1 MPLFRTPDLQADFIA
16 RIAGRKTVELG
27 CGERKISGALGVDIA
42 PGGAVDLVH
51 DLNAMPWPLADAS
64 FGAASLNHVI
74 EHLADIP
81 RAIAECARILGHG
94 GLLWIATPHFS
105 DVSSWSDPTHRYH
118 LGLRSFELFYL
129 GAKAA
134 YRLDLAYVRL
144 NGRWRN
150 IGYERWINRG
160 HGPNRISQAA
170 RRWEDRH
177 CFVRRGGEMCF
188 VLERL

>member
-1 MPLFRTPDLQADFIA
+1 MALFPTPDLQGAFVA
-16 RIAGRKTVELG
+16 RVAGRRSIELG
-27 CGERKISGALGVDIA
+27 CGARKMPGSFGVDIA
-42 PGGAVDLVH
+42 ARPEVDLVH
-51 DLNAMPWPLADAS
+51 DLNVAPWPIAGAS
-64 FGAASLNHVI
+64 FDAISLNHVI

-81 RAIAECARILGHG
+81 RVFAECARILVRG
-94 GLLWIATPHFS
+94 GLLWVATPHFS

-118 LGLRSFELFYL
+118 LGLRSMEPLYL
-129 GAKAA
+129 GTGAA
-134 YRLDLAYVRL
+134 WRLEQAYVRL

-160 HGPNRISQAA
+160 HAPNRISQAA

-188 VLERL
+188 VLVRL

>member
-1 MPLFRTPDLQADFIA
+1 MPLFPTPELQAAFAA
-16 RIAGRKTVELG
+16 RVAQRRSIELG
-27 CGERKISGALGVDIA
+27 CGARKMPGAFGVDIA
-42 PGGAVDLVH
+42 PGPGVDLVH
-51 DLNAMPWPLADAS
+51 DLDVVPWPLADAS

-81 RAIAECARILGHG
+81 RAMAECARILERG

-105 DVSSWSDPTHRYH
+105 DVSSWSDPTHRHH
-118 LGLRSFELFYL
+118 LGLRAFEMFYL
-129 GAKAA
+129 GARPA
-134 YRLDLAYVRL
+134 YRLELAYVRL

-160 HGPNRISQAA
+160 HAPDRIAAAA

-188 VLERL
+188 VLERV

>member
-1 MPLFRTPDLQADFIA
+1 MPLFRTPDLQAEFIA
-16 RIAGRKTVELG
+16 RLAGRRTVELG
-27 CGERKISGALGVDIA
+27 CGARKIPGSFGVDIA
-42 PGGAVDLVH
+42 QASAVDLVH
-51 DLNAMPWPLADAS
+51 DLDATPWPLADAS

-74 EHLADIP
+74 EHLEHIP
-81 RAIAECARILGHG
+81 RTIAQCARILEPG

-105 DVSSWSDPTHRYH
+105 DVSSWSDPTHRHH
-118 LGLRSFELFYL
+118 LGLRSLEMFYL
-129 GAKAA
+129 GANPAF
-134 YRLDLAYVRL
+134 RLDLAYVRL

-150 IGYERWINRG
+150 IGYERWINRA
-160 HGPNRISQAA
+160 HGPNRISDAA